1 MSVFKNNA
9 FCHKAV
15 NLHICWFSKNFF
27 IFIYP
32 IRSMM
37 LFKSIFVAVKQSN
50 DSTKQGQQK
59 KPDKK
64 GSTEPS
70 HDMQVLL
77 LQIESLQS
85 QLEEQ
90 TKLAK
95 QHEEAL
101 LEDRRVRMEEQTAQ
115 HQRDSDKIKALT
127 EYLHKTQTLLYESTK
142 DFLELKYEG
151 RRKERRWMM
160 ERDKI
165 MQELDYIK
173 EQMEITRN
181 EDIEVI

>member
-1 MSVFKNNA
+1 MN
-9 FCHKAV
+9 CKAHRLSES
-15 NLHICWFSKNFF
+15 NILLPNF
-27 IFIYP
+27 IQT
-32 IRSMM
+32 
-37 LFKSIFVAVKQSN
+37 AVKQSK
-50 DSTKQGQQK
+50 DFATQSQHK
-59 KPDKK
+59 KPGKK
-64 GSTEPS
+64 GGTDQSN
-70 HDMQVLL
+70 DMQVLL

-90 TKLAK
+90 AKLAK

-101 LEDRRVRMEEQTAQ
+101 LEDRRVRLEEQTAQ

-127 EYLHKTQTLLYESTK
+127 EHLHKTQTLLYESTK

-173 EQMEITRN
+173 EQMEITKN
-181 EDIEVI
+181 EEFEVIS

>member
-1 MSVFKNNA
+1 
-9 FCHKAV
+9 
-15 NLHICWFSKNFF
+15 
-27 IFIYP
+27 
-32 IRSMM
+32 
-37 LFKSIFVAVKQSN
+37 
-50 DSTKQGQQK
+50 
-59 KPDKK
+59 
-64 GSTEPS
+64 
-70 HDMQVLL
+70 MQLLL

-95 QHEEAL
+95 EHEEAL
-101 LEDRRVRMEEQTAQ
+101 LEDRRVRVEEQEAQ

-127 EYLHKTQTLLYESTK
+127 EHLHKTQTLLYESTK

-173 EQMEITRN
+173 EQMEITKN
-181 EDIEVI
+181 EELEVV

>member
-1 MSVFKNNA
+1 MSSIEHGPLLKFPEKSS
-9 FCHKAV
+9 
-15 NLHICWFSKNFF
+15 FSVVVLKCIIFF
-27 IFIYP
+27 IDA
-32 IRSMM
+32 
-37 LFKSIFVAVKQSN
+37 IFAVVKQPK
-50 DSTKQGQQK
+50 KQNQPK
-59 KPDKK
+59 KSSEKRSSD
-64 GSTEPS
+64 PS
-70 HDMQVLL
+70 GDMQLLL

-95 QHEEAL
+95 EHEESL
-101 LEDRRVRMEEQTAQ
+101 LEDRRVRVEEQEAQ

-127 EYLHKTQTLLYESTK
+127 EHLHKSQTLLYESTK

-173 EQMEITRN
+173 EQMEISKN
-181 EDIEVI
+181 EELEVI